1 MLRFLFLMFVAFI
14 ERTTFSTGL
23 PSYNLDIFVC
33 RTDAILSV
41 EAPAGHVMFDYSAR
55 HDCSLQIQA
64 PRGNHGSKFILNFES
79 LQVGTRDR
87 DMGCGDE
94 ELRVY
99 NGPAA
104 GGGPYLSDVYGD
116 NKCNC
121 PDGSDEADTAI
132 CGMSQTALPRET
144 SSGWTQY
151 LHVLNSTT
159 ISSDVDFLGDETI
172 PAVQDDTAD
181 AKKSSEVDQHR
192 NETSG
197 VKKEDPTV
205 ESPPAPEPTVS
216 HIAAG
221 LGGCL
226 AAGCVAAVAL
236 ILDVDFLGDETI
248 PAVQDD
254 TADAKKSSEVDQ
266 HRNETSGVKKEDPT
280 VESPPAPEPTV
291 SHIAAGLGGCLAA
304 GCVAAVAL
312 ILGWLK
318 FKLKSQIRVGSSV

>member
-104 GGGPYLSDVYGD
+104 GGGPYLSVCGDSQEQVLSTGNTVTFRLVVQGDVQGGRFLILYTVVHEPVNGECPQHSYLCVDAGCLSQDVYGD

-121 PDGSDEADTAI
+121 PDGSDEADTGI

-172 PAVQDDTAD
+172 PAVQDDTA
-181 AKKSSEVDQHR
+181 
-192 NETSG
+192 G
-197 VKKEDPTV
+197 
-205 ESPPAPEPTVS
+205 
-216 HIAAG
+216 
-221 LGGCL
+221 
-226 AAGCVAAVAL
+226 
-236 ILDVDFLGDETI
+236 
-248 PAVQDD
+248 
-254 TADAKKSSEVDQ
+254 AKKSSEVDQ